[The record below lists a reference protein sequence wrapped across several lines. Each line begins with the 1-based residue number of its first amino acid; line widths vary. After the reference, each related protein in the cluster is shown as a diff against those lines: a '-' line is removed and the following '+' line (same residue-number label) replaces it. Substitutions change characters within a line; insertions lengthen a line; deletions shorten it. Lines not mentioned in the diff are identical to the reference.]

1 MRLPRV
7 AALVATAALLALVA
21 LVALVVTRGAG
32 SSLPT
37 LPAPS
42 VAPAPPLLDL
52 AWQATPTGSTA
63 RLRGLAA
70 VSRDVAWVVGTG
82 GAGATVLRT
91 TDAGA
96 TWSAVGPPGPA
107 GTDPLDLRDV
117 EATSASHAVVLAS
130 GLGSA
135 SRILVT
141 DDGGSTW
148 TETFRNPDER
158 AFYDC
163 LAFSSAERGL
173 AVSDPVDGVFRFVET
188 SDGGRSWSPVNP
200 DGMPAAL
207 PNEFALAASGTCL
220 TAGAG
225 GVTYLA
231 SGGEAA
237 RVFTSQN
244 RGHTW
249 SVSDLPLAGGPSGGA
264 MSVRFRDAG
273 TGLAIGGD
281 LSNPT
286 SGLGTAAW
294 TDDGLTWHPADPGP
308 GGYRSAVVFL
318 PSTPSLPSGAVAV
331 AVGPGGSDVS
341 LDAGHRWSPFG
352 TGGYDTVG
360 CATDGACWAAG
371 GQGRVARLLVQER

>member
-1 MRLPRV
+1 MRLLRV
-7 AALVATAALLALVA
+7 AALAAAAALVATLGAATSAV
-21 LVALVVTRGAG
+21 

-37 LPAPS
+37 LRPPSLAPAPS
-42 VAPAPPLLDL
+42 LVHL
-52 AWQATPTGSTA
+52 AWQVTPTGSPA

-70 VSRDVAWVVGTG
+70 VSRDVAWVAGSG
-82 GAGATVLRT
+82 GAGPTVLRT

-96 TWSAVGPPGPA
+96 TWTTVGPPGTA
-107 GTDPLDLRDV
+107 EADPLDLRDI

-141 DDGGSTW
+141 DDGGATW

-188 SDGGRSWSPVNP
+188 SDGGGSWSPVNP

-207 PNEFALAASGTCL
+207 PDEFALAASGTCL

-231 SGGEAA
+231 SGGETA

-249 SVSDLPLAGGPSGGA
+249 SVSDVPLAGGPSGGA
-264 MSVRFRDAG
+264 MSVRFRDSR

-308 GGYRSAVVFL
+308 GGYRSAVAFL
-318 PSTPSLPSGAVAV
+318 PSTSSLPAVAV

-341 LDAGHRWSPFG
+341 LDAGHHWASFG
-352 TGGYDTVG
+352 AGGYDTVD

-371 GQGRVARLLVQER
+371 EQGRVARLLVQGR